1 MTFEEFQS
9 KTRFANLDGV
19 RFLSISAV
27 IWHHAIPDG
36 VRAFPLSGRGFLG
49 VDFFFVL
56 SGFLITTLLL
66 REKSQTGT
74 ISLRGFYLKR
84 VLRILPVYL
93 FVVGMV
99 ALYYIGVKGQSDYLR
114 LMPYYLVFMN
124 NFLTEHIPLLSV
136 TWSLAVEEHFYFI
149 WPVLLVLLPIRY
161 LLSLAVIVILV
172 NVAGIMGAFGGSD
185 LRFGPLHFALPPAT
199 YAPIIMGAV
208 LAVVL
213 NLRQSFDLIEKA
225 LGGAAAGLVALGAL
239 ILVIWLAPQDLRGLP
254 NLLIHSL
261 MTLTL
266 AALVVREDNLGLRWL
281 QSNWVVRIGVV
292 SYGIYLYHLIALDIT
307 SRGLSVAGIN
317 NDWLI
322 LIVYYGI
329 SFLVAD
335 ISFRTLE
342 AYFRRFRPKHTPG

>member
-27 IWHHAIPDG
+27 IWHHAIPDA
-36 VRAFPLSGRGFLG
+36 VRDIPILGRGFLG

-66 REKSQTGT
+66 REKSRTGT

-99 ALYYIGVKGQSDYLR
+99 SLYYIGVNGQSEYLR
-114 LMPYYLVFMN
+114 LLPYYLVFMN
-124 NFLTEHIPLLSV
+124 NFLTEHIPLLGV

-149 WPVLLVLLPIRY
+149 WPLLLVLLPVRF
-161 LLSLAVIVILV
+161 LLPLAVIVILA
-172 NVAGIMGAFGGSD
+172 NVAGIMGAFGASD
-185 LRFGPLHFALPPAT
+185 LRFGPLHIALPPAT

-208 LAVVL
+208 LAVL
-213 NLRQSFDLIEKA
+213 LDLRRPFDVIEKA
-225 LGGAAAGLVALGAL
+225 LGGAGAGLVALGAL
-239 ILVIWLAPQDLRGLP
+239 ILVIWLAPQDIRGLP
-254 NLLIHSL
+254 NLLIHTL
-261 MTLTL
+261 MTITL
-266 AALVVREDNLGLRWL
+266 AALVVRENNFGLGWL
-281 QSNWVVRIGVV
+281 QLKWVVRIGVV
-292 SYGIYLYHLIALDIT
+292 SYGVYLYHLIALDIT
-307 SRGLSVAGIN
+307 TRGLSAVGIS

-322 LIVYYGI
+322 LVLYYGVSVVI
-329 SFLVAD
+329 SD

-342 AYFRRFRPKHTPG
+342 AYFRRYRPNHAD

>member
-27 IWHHAIPDG
+27 IWHHAIPDAA
-36 VRAFPLSGRGFLG
+36 RDFPLSGRGFLG

-66 REKSQTGT
+66 REKGRTGT

-84 VLRILPVYL
+84 ILRILPVYL
-93 FVVGMV
+93 FVVGVV
-99 ALYYIGVKGQSDYLR
+99 ALYYIGVKGQGEYLR
-114 LMPYYLVFMN
+114 LLPYYLVFMN

-149 WPVLLVLLPIRY
+149 WPLLLVLLPLRF
-161 LLSLAVIVILV
+161 LVPLAVVVVLI
-172 NVAGIMGAFGGSD
+172 NVAAIMGAFGASN
-185 LRFGPLHFALPPAT
+185 LRFGSLHIALPPAT

-208 LAVVL
+208 LAAL
-213 NLRQSFDLIEKA
+213 LHQRASYDRIEKA
-225 LGGAAAGLVALGAL
+225 LGGAFVGLMALGAL
-239 ILVIWLAPQDLRGLP
+239 TLVIWLAPQDIRGLP

-261 MTLTL
+261 MTITL
-266 AALVVREDNLGLRWL
+266 AALVVRENNFGLGWL
-281 QSNWVVRIGVV
+281 QSKWVVRIGVV

-307 SRGLSVAGIN
+307 TRGLAAAGIS

-322 LIVYYGI
+322 LVLYYGVSVVI
-329 SFLVAD
+329 SD

-342 AYFRRFRPKHTPG
+342 AYFRRYRPNH